1 MIPAGKYEYTIKG
14 KLGTKKGI
22 IDFKEVGK
30 NVTGVMYFGKY
41 GCEINGNTDNKKIRF
56 WGNYLTKFKNHFINV
71 KHCPMKENGF
81 EGEIEFGTKKKA
93 ISAVKID
100 DTTPV
105 PADAVVT
112 EKAEKAEK
120 AEG

>member
-22 IDFKEVGK
+22 IDFKEVVK

-100 DTTPV
+100 DATPV

>member
-41 GCEINGNTDNKKIRF
+41 GWEINGNTDNKKIRF

-100 DTTPV
+100 DATPV

>member
-81 EGEIEFGTKKKA
+81 EGVIEFGTKKKA

-100 DTTPV
+100 DATPV

>member
-14 KLGTKKGI
+14 KLGTKKGS
-22 IDFKEVGK
+22 IDFKEGGM

-41 GCEINGNTDNKKIRF
+41 GCEINGNTDDKKIRF

-100 DTTPV
+100 DATPV

-112 EKAEKAEK
+112 EKAEKTEK
-120 AEG
+120 TEG

>member
-41 GCEINGNTDNKKIRF
+41 GCEINGNTDSKKIRF

-100 DTTPV
+100 DATPV

-112 EKAEKAEK
+112 AKAEKAEK

>member
-71 KHCPMKENGF
+71 KQCPMKVNGF

-100 DTTPV
+100 DATPV

>member
-1 MIPAGKYEYTIKG
+1 MIPAGKNEYTIKG

-30 NVTGVMYFGKY
+30 NMTGVMYFGKY
-41 GCEINGNTDNKKIRF
+41 GCEINGNTDDKKIRF

-93 ISAVKID
+93 ISAVKLD
-100 DTTPV
+100 DATPD
-105 PADAVVT
+105 PAEAVVT
-112 EKAEKAEK
+112 EKAEKTEK
-120 AEG
+120 TEG